1 MVVKCLIPRTTW
13 ARAALG
19 GSTGSTRT
27 SRVRATVA
35 PRKDSVRLTNRS
47 SFPSSRRDAAVA
59 RVVPPEVVAAA
70 VDPFG
75 VSAEQWELIEGNLFG
90 ASLLPYLAFLYYL
103 GKPEVQMPPRAL
115 FGFKFLLA
123 FVFGTIPCA
132 IFAKLRYDDILAN
145 VDWLH
150 GPAESLLTVT
160 NLLIVVGMRE
170 GLREA
175 RGSGGGGGGG
185 GGSLDGK
192 KTVDGSSVGAALL
205 GWSAFAATA
214 ALASGAGGAGIVYA
228 SEANASASASAA
240 SFLSEVSLLFGSH
253 AEPPNA
259 LSLPTWV
266 IHVSSLIEWLVA
278 MGLIWE
284 YADVTGN
291 QAYKGLTWGMV
302 PCHAS
307 GVAACTFHVFYNA
320 PVLSAVVA
328 TQAGLTVVGN
338 TTCAFAAYRMAK
350 AAGANVAM
358 PWEEGFEGLFPGKT
372 GRGDVD
378 GDVDSTSLGASS
390 WEGGGDV
397 TEDPGGPFADA
408 SATRAKKT
416 THDGSFGREDLS
428 AASSRDSDAV
438 LIAKLFVVSTS
449 LSAVVKWGS
458 LAVDFPFEPSVGL
471 AFLMIFGPTAL
482 NVAKWNRISARDGV
496 ERRATR

>member
-1 MVVKCLIPRTTW
+1 M
-13 ARAALG
+13 
-19 GSTGSTRT
+19 
-27 SRVRATVA
+27 
-35 PRKDSVRLTNRS
+35 DRS
-47 SFPSSRRDAAVA
+47 SFGSSRRDAAVA
-59 RVVPPEVVAAA
+59 RAVPPEAIAAA

-90 ASLLPYLAFLYYL
+90 ASLFPYLAFLYYL

-150 GPAESLLTVT
+150 GPAESLLTIT
-160 NLLIVVGMRE
+160 NLFIVVGMRE

-175 RGSGGGGGGG
+175 RRDDGGGGG
-185 GGSLDGK
+185 DREGK
-192 KTVDGSSVGAALL
+192 KTVDGSSVGGALL

-214 ALASGAGGAGIVYA
+214 ALASVVAGAGVAYA
-228 SEANASASASAA
+228 SEAGTSASTSTV
-240 SFLSEVSLLFGSH
+240 SLLSDVSLLFRTH
-253 AEPPNA
+253 AEPANA
-259 LSLPTWV
+259 LSLPTWI

-284 YADVTGN
+284 YADVSGN

-307 GVAACTFHVFYNA
+307 GIAACTFHVFYNA

-338 TTCAFAAYRMAK
+338 ATCAFAAYRMAK

-358 PWEEGFEGLFPGKT
+358 PWEEGFEGFFDSKRDDDKSRRDVAEKSSGVARGEAFDETGEPGLFA
-372 GRGDVD
+372 
-378 GDVDSTSLGASS
+378 GASA
-390 WEGGGDV
+390 W
-397 TEDPGGPFADA
+397 
-408 SATRAKKT
+408 RAKT
-416 THDGSFGREDLS
+416 TMSDGLFGWEDLS
-428 AASSRDSDAV
+428 TAWSRDSDAV
-438 LIAKLFVVSTS
+438 LIAKLFVVSTGV
-449 LSAVVKWGS
+449 SAAVKWGS
-458 LAVDFPFEPSVGL
+458 LGLDFPFEPSVSL
-471 AFLMIFGPTAL
+471 AFLIIFAPTAL
-482 NVAKWNRISARDGV
+482 NVLKWNQISAD
-496 ERRATR
+496 ERAERETTR

>member
-1 MVVKCLIPRTTW
+1 MRCMSSRATW

-19 GSTGSTRT
+19 GSSGSTRT

-35 PRKDSVRLTNRS
+35 PRKDTVRLTNRT

-59 RVVPPEVVAAA
+59 RAVPPEVIAAA

-90 ASLLPYLAFLYYL
+90 ASLFPYLAFLYYL

-150 GPAESLLTVT
+150 GPAESLLTIT

-175 RGSGGGGGGG
+175 RGGGGGGG
-185 GGSLDGK
+185 LEGK
-192 KTVDGSSVGAALL
+192 KTVDGSSVGGALL

-214 ALASGAGGAGIVYA
+214 ALASVVAGADVAYA
-228 SEANASASASAA
+228 FEANASASTSAA
-240 SFLSEVSLLFGSH
+240 SLLNDVSLLFGSR
-253 AEPPNA
+253 AEPANA

-307 GVAACTFHVFYNA
+307 GIAACTFHVFYNA

-338 TTCAFAAYRMAK
+338 ATCAFAAYRMAK

-358 PWEEGFEGLFPGKT
+358 PWEEGFEGFFPEKS
-372 GRGDVD
+372 GDVA
-378 GDVDSTSLGASS
+378 GDAERSGAPFP
-390 WEGGGDV
+390 ETGDV
-397 TEDPGGPFADA
+397 TGDPGLFTDA
-408 SATRAKKT
+408 SAWRAKT
-416 THDGSFGREDLS
+416 TMSDGLFGWEDLS
-428 AASSRDSDAV
+428 TAWSRDSDAV
-438 LIAKLFVVSTS
+438 LIAKLFVVSTGV
-449 LSAVVKWGS
+449 SAAVKWGS
-458 LAVDFPFEPSVGL
+458 LALDFPFEPSVGL
-471 AFLMIFGPTAL
+471 AFLLIFGPTAL
-482 NVAKWNRISARDGV
+482 NVAKWNQISNRERAERD
-496 ERRATR
+496 ETR

>member
-1 MVVKCLIPRTTW
+1 
-13 ARAALG
+13 
-19 GSTGSTRT
+19 
-27 SRVRATVA
+27 
-35 PRKDSVRLTNRS
+35 LTNRT

-59 RVVPPEVVAAA
+59 RAVPPEVIAAA

-90 ASLLPYLAFLYYL
+90 ASLFPYLAFLYYL

-150 GPAESLLTVT
+150 GPAESLLTIT

-175 RGSGGGGGGG
+175 RGGGGGGG
-185 GGSLDGK
+185 LEGK
-192 KTVDGSSVGAALL
+192 KTVDGSSVGGALL

-214 ALASGAGGAGIVYA
+214 ALASVVAGADVAYA
-228 SEANASASASAA
+228 FEANASASTSAA
-240 SFLSEVSLLFGSH
+240 SLLNDVSLLFGSR
-253 AEPPNA
+253 AEPANA

-307 GVAACTFHVFYNA
+307 GIAACTFHVFYNA

-338 TTCAFAAYRMAK
+338 ATCAFAAYRMAK

-358 PWEEGFEGLFPGKT
+358 PWEEGFEGFFPEKS
-372 GRGDVD
+372 GDVA
-378 GDVDSTSLGASS
+378 GDAERSGAPFP
-390 WEGGGDV
+390 ETGDV
-397 TEDPGGPFADA
+397 TGDPGLFTDA
-408 SATRAKKT
+408 SAWRAKT
-416 THDGSFGREDLS
+416 TMSDGLFGWEDLS
-428 AASSRDSDAV
+428 TAWSRDSDAV
-438 LIAKLFVVSTS
+438 LIAKLFVVSTGV
-449 LSAVVKWGS
+449 SAAVKWGS
-458 LAVDFPFEPSVGL
+458 LALDFPFEPSVGL
-471 AFLMIFGPTAL
+471 AFLLIFGPTAL
-482 NVAKWNRISARDGV
+482 NVAKWNQISNRERAERD
-496 ERRATR
+496 ATR

>member
-1 MVVKCLIPRTTW
+1 M
-13 ARAALG
+13 
-19 GSTGSTRT
+19 
-27 SRVRATVA
+27 
-35 PRKDSVRLTNRS
+35 DRS
-47 SFPSSRRDAAVA
+47 SFGSSRRDAAVTRA
-59 RVVPPEVVAAA
+59 VPPEAIAAA

-90 ASLLPYLAFLYYL
+90 ASLFPYLAFLYYL

-150 GPAESLLTVT
+150 GPAESLLTIT
-160 NLLIVVGMRE
+160 NLFIVVGMRE

-175 RGSGGGGGGG
+175 RRDDGGGGG
-185 GGSLDGK
+185 DREGK
-192 KTVDGSSVGAALL
+192 KTVDGSSVGGALL

-214 ALASGAGGAGIVYA
+214 ALASVVAGAGVAYA
-228 SEANASASASAA
+228 SEAGTSASTSTASL
-240 SFLSEVSLLFGSH
+240 LSEVSLLFRTH
-253 AEPPNA
+253 AEPANA
-259 LSLPTWV
+259 LSLPTWI

-284 YADVTGN
+284 YADVSGN

-307 GVAACTFHVFYNA
+307 GIAACTFHVFYNA

-338 TTCAFAAYRMAK
+338 ATCAFAAYRMAK

-358 PWEEGFEGLFPGKT
+358 PWEEGFEGFFDSKRDDDKSRRDVAEKSSGVARGEAFDETGEPGLFA
-372 GRGDVD
+372 
-378 GDVDSTSLGASS
+378 GASA
-390 WEGGGDV
+390 W
-397 TEDPGGPFADA
+397 
-408 SATRAKKT
+408 RAKT
-416 THDGSFGREDLS
+416 TMSDGLFGWEDLS
-428 AASSRDSDAV
+428 TAWSRDSDAV
-438 LIAKLFVVSTS
+438 LIAKLFVVSTGV
-449 LSAVVKWGS
+449 SAAVKWGS
-458 LAVDFPFEPSVGL
+458 LGLDFPFEPSVSL
-471 AFLMIFGPTAL
+471 AFLIIFAPTAL
-482 NVAKWNRISARDGV
+482 NVLKWNQISAD
-496 ERRATR
+496 ERAERETTR

>member
-1 MVVKCLIPRTTW
+1 
-13 ARAALG
+13 
-19 GSTGSTRT
+19 
-27 SRVRATVA
+27 
-35 PRKDSVRLTNRS
+35 LTNRT
-47 SFPSSRRDAAVA
+47 SFPSSRSDAAVA
-59 RVVPPEVVAAA
+59 RAVPPEVIAAA

-75 VSAEQWELIEGNLFG
+75 VSVEQWELIEGNLFG
-90 ASLLPYLAFLYYL
+90 ASLFPYLAFLYYL

-150 GPAESLLTVT
+150 GPAESLLTIT

-175 RGSGGGGGGG
+175 RGGGGGGGG
-185 GGSLDGK
+185 LEGK
-192 KTVDGSSVGAALL
+192 KTVDGSSVGGALL

-214 ALASGAGGAGIVYA
+214 ALASVVAGADVAYA
-228 SEANASASASAA
+228 FEANASASTSAA
-240 SFLSEVSLLFGSH
+240 SLLNDVSLLFGSR
-253 AEPPNA
+253 AEPANA

-307 GVAACTFHVFYNA
+307 GIAACTFHVFYNA

-338 TTCAFAAYRMAK
+338 ATCAFAAYRMAK

-358 PWEEGFEGLFPGKT
+358 PWEEGFEGFFPEKS
-372 GRGDVD
+372 GDVA
-378 GDVDSTSLGASS
+378 GDAERSGAPFP
-390 WEGGGDV
+390 ETGDV
-397 TEDPGGPFADA
+397 TGDPGLFTDA
-408 SATRAKKT
+408 SAWRAKT
-416 THDGSFGREDLS
+416 TMSDGLFGWEDLS
-428 AASSRDSDAV
+428 TAWSRDSDAV
-438 LIAKLFVVSTS
+438 LIAKLFVVSTGV
-449 LSAVVKWGS
+449 SAAVKWGS
-458 LAVDFPFEPSVGL
+458 LALDFPFEPSVGL
-471 AFLMIFGPTAL
+471 AFLLIFGPTAL
-482 NVAKWNRISARDGV
+482 NVAKWNQISNRERAERD
-496 ERRATR
+496 ATR

>member
-1 MVVKCLIPRTTW
+1 M
-13 ARAALG
+13 
-19 GSTGSTRT
+19 
-27 SRVRATVA
+27 
-35 PRKDSVRLTNRS
+35 DRS
-47 SFPSSRRDAAVA
+47 SFGSSRRDAAVTRA
-59 RVVPPEVVAAA
+59 VPPEAIAAA

-90 ASLLPYLAFLYYL
+90 ASLFPYLAFLYYL

-150 GPAESLLTVT
+150 GPAESLLTIT
-160 NLLIVVGMRE
+160 NLFIVVGMRE

-175 RGSGGGGGGG
+175 RRDDGGGGG
-185 GGSLDGK
+185 DREGK
-192 KTVDGSSVGAALL
+192 KTVDGSSVGGALL

-214 ALASGAGGAGIVYA
+214 ALASVVAGAGVAYA
-228 SEANASASASAA
+228 SEAGTSASTSTASL
-240 SFLSEVSLLFGSH
+240 LSEVSLLFRTH
-253 AEPPNA
+253 AEPANA
-259 LSLPTWV
+259 LSLPTWI

-284 YADVTGN
+284 YADVSGN

-307 GVAACTFHVFYNA
+307 GIAACTFHVFYNA

-338 TTCAFAAYRMAK
+338 ATCAFAAYRMAK

-358 PWEEGFEGLFPGKT
+358 PWEEGFEGFFVSKRDDDESRRDVAKKSSGSARGEAFDETGEPGLFA
-372 GRGDVD
+372 
-378 GDVDSTSLGASS
+378 GASA
-390 WEGGGDV
+390 W
-397 TEDPGGPFADA
+397 
-408 SATRAKKT
+408 RAKT
-416 THDGSFGREDLS
+416 TMSDGLFGWEDLS
-428 AASSRDSDAV
+428 TAWSRDSDAV
-438 LIAKLFVVSTS
+438 LIAKLFVVSTGV
-449 LSAVVKWGS
+449 SAAVKWGS
-458 LAVDFPFEPSVGL
+458 LALDFPFEPSVGL
-471 AFLMIFGPTAL
+471 AFLLIFGPTAL
-482 NVAKWNRISARDGV
+482 NVAKWNQISNRERAERD
-496 ERRATR
+496 ATR

>member
-1 MVVKCLIPRTTW
+1 M
-13 ARAALG
+13 
-19 GSTGSTRT
+19 
-27 SRVRATVA
+27 
-35 PRKDSVRLTNRS
+35 DRS
-47 SFPSSRRDAAVA
+47 SFGSSRRDAAVA
-59 RVVPPEVVAAA
+59 RAVPPEAIAAA

-90 ASLLPYLAFLYYL
+90 ASLFPYLAFLYYL

-150 GPAESLLTVT
+150 GPAESLLTIT
-160 NLLIVVGMRE
+160 NLFIVVGMRE

-175 RGSGGGGGGG
+175 RRDDGGGGG
-185 GGSLDGK
+185 DREGK
-192 KTVDGSSVGAALL
+192 KTVDGSSVGGALL

-214 ALASGAGGAGIVYA
+214 ALASVVAGAGVAYA
-228 SEANASASASAA
+228 SEAGTSASTSTASL
-240 SFLSEVSLLFGSH
+240 LSDVSLLFRTH
-253 AEPPNA
+253 AEPANA
-259 LSLPTWV
+259 LSLPTWI

-284 YADVTGN
+284 YADVSGN

-307 GVAACTFHVFYNA
+307 GIAACTFHVFYNA

-338 TTCAFAAYRMAK
+338 ATCAFAAYRMAK

-358 PWEEGFEGLFPGKT
+358 PWEEGFEGFFDSKRDDDKSRRDVAEKSSGVARGEAFDETGEPGLFA
-372 GRGDVD
+372 
-378 GDVDSTSLGASS
+378 GASA
-390 WEGGGDV
+390 W
-397 TEDPGGPFADA
+397 
-408 SATRAKKT
+408 RAKT
-416 THDGSFGREDLS
+416 TMSDGLFGWEDLS
-428 AASSRDSDAV
+428 TAWSRDSDAV
-438 LIAKLFVVSTS
+438 LIAKLFVVSTGV
-449 LSAVVKWGS
+449 SAAVKWGS
-458 LAVDFPFEPSVGL
+458 LGLDFPFEPSVSL
-471 AFLMIFGPTAL
+471 AFLIIFAPTAL
-482 NVAKWNRISARDGV
+482 NVLKWNQISAD
-496 ERRATR
+496 ERAERESTR

>member
-1 MVVKCLIPRTTW
+1 MRCLSPRATW

-19 GSTGSTRT
+19 GSSGSTRT

-35 PRKDSVRLTNRS
+35 PRKDNVRLTNRT

-59 RVVPPEVVAAA
+59 RAVPPEVIAAA

-90 ASLLPYLAFLYYL
+90 ASLFPYLAFLYYL

-150 GPAESLLTVT
+150 GPAESLLTIT

-175 RGSGGGGGGG
+175 RGGGGGGG
-185 GGSLDGK
+185 LEGK
-192 KTVDGSSVGAALL
+192 KTVDGSSVGGALL

-214 ALASGAGGAGIVYA
+214 ALASVVAGADVAYA
-228 SEANASASASAA
+228 FEANASASTSAA
-240 SFLSEVSLLFGSH
+240 SLLNDVSLLFGSR
-253 AEPPNA
+253 AEPANA

-307 GVAACTFHVFYNA
+307 GIAACTFHVFYNA

-338 TTCAFAAYRMAK
+338 ATCAFAAYRMAK

-358 PWEEGFEGLFPGKT
+358 PWEEGFEGFFPEKS
-372 GRGDVD
+372 GDVA
-378 GDVDSTSLGASS
+378 GDAERSGAPFP
-390 WEGGGDV
+390 ETGDV
-397 TEDPGGPFADA
+397 TGDPGLFTDA
-408 SATRAKKT
+408 SAWRAKT
-416 THDGSFGREDLS
+416 TMSDGLFGWEDLS
-428 AASSRDSDAV
+428 TAWSRDSDAV
-438 LIAKLFVVSTS
+438 LIAKLFVVSTGV
-449 LSAVVKWGS
+449 SAAVKWGS
-458 LAVDFPFEPSVGL
+458 LALDFPFEPSVGL
-471 AFLMIFGPTAL
+471 AFLLIFGPTAL
-482 NVAKWNRISARDGV
+482 NVAKWNQISNRERAERD
-496 ERRATR
+496 ATR

>member
-1 MVVKCLIPRTTW
+1 M
-13 ARAALG
+13 
-19 GSTGSTRT
+19 
-27 SRVRATVA
+27 
-35 PRKDSVRLTNRS
+35 DRS
-47 SFPSSRRDAAVA
+47 SFGSSRRDAAVA
-59 RVVPPEVVAAA
+59 RAVPPEAIAAA

-90 ASLLPYLAFLYYL
+90 ASLFPYLAFLYYL

-150 GPAESLLTVT
+150 GPAESLLTIT
-160 NLLIVVGMRE
+160 NLFIVVGMRE

-175 RGSGGGGGGG
+175 RRDDGGGGG
-185 GGSLDGK
+185 DREGK
-192 KTVDGSSVGAALL
+192 KTVDGSSVGGALL

-214 ALASGAGGAGIVYA
+214 ALASVVAGAGVAYA
-228 SEANASASASAA
+228 SEAGTSASTSTASL
-240 SFLSEVSLLFGSH
+240 LSDVSLLFRTH
-253 AEPPNA
+253 AEPANA
-259 LSLPTWV
+259 LSLPTWI

-284 YADVTGN
+284 YADVSGN

-307 GVAACTFHVFYNA
+307 GIAACTFHVFYNA

-338 TTCAFAAYRMAK
+338 ATCAFAAYRMAK

-358 PWEEGFEGLFPGKT
+358 PWEEGFEGFFVSKRDDDKSRRDVAEKSSGVARGEAFDETGEPGLFA
-372 GRGDVD
+372 
-378 GDVDSTSLGASS
+378 GASA
-390 WEGGGDV
+390 W
-397 TEDPGGPFADA
+397 
-408 SATRAKKT
+408 RAKT
-416 THDGSFGREDLS
+416 TMSDGLFGWEDLS
-428 AASSRDSDAV
+428 TAWSMDSDAV
-438 LIAKLFVVSTS
+438 LIAKLFVVSTGV
-449 LSAVVKWGS
+449 SAAVKWGS
-458 LAVDFPFEPSVGL
+458 LALDFPFEPSVGL
-471 AFLMIFGPTAL
+471 AFLLIFGPTAL
-482 NVAKWNRISARDGV
+482 NVAKWNQISIRERAERD
-496 ERRATR
+496 ATR

>member
-1 MVVKCLIPRTTW
+1 M
-13 ARAALG
+13 
-19 GSTGSTRT
+19 
-27 SRVRATVA
+27 
-35 PRKDSVRLTNRS
+35 DRS
-47 SFPSSRRDAAVA
+47 SFGSSRRDAAVA
-59 RVVPPEVVAAA
+59 RAVPPEAIAAA

-90 ASLLPYLAFLYYL
+90 ASLFPYLAFLYYL

-150 GPAESLLTVT
+150 GPAESLLTIT
-160 NLLIVVGMRE
+160 NLFIVVGMRE

-175 RGSGGGGGGG
+175 RRDDGGGGG
-185 GGSLDGK
+185 DREGK
-192 KTVDGSSVGAALL
+192 KTVDGSSVGGALL

-214 ALASGAGGAGIVYA
+214 ALASVVAGAGVAYA
-228 SEANASASASAA
+228 SEAGTSASTSTASL
-240 SFLSEVSLLFGSH
+240 LSEVSLLFRTH
-253 AEPPNA
+253 AEPANA
-259 LSLPTWV
+259 LSLPTWI

-284 YADVTGN
+284 YADVSGN

-307 GVAACTFHVFYNA
+307 GIAACTFHVFYNA

-338 TTCAFAAYRMAK
+338 ATCAFAAYRMAK

-358 PWEEGFEGLFPGKT
+358 PWEEGFEGFFDSKRDDDKSRRDVAEKSSGVARGEAFDETGEPGLFA
-372 GRGDVD
+372 
-378 GDVDSTSLGASS
+378 GASA
-390 WEGGGDV
+390 W
-397 TEDPGGPFADA
+397 
-408 SATRAKKT
+408 RAKT
-416 THDGSFGREDLS
+416 TMSDGLFGWEDLS
-428 AASSRDSDAV
+428 TAWSRDSDAV
-438 LIAKLFVVSTS
+438 LIAKLFVVSTGV
-449 LSAVVKWGS
+449 SAAVKWGS
-458 LAVDFPFEPSVGL
+458 LGLDFPFEPSVSL
-471 AFLMIFGPTAL
+471 AFLIIFAPTAL
-482 NVAKWNRISARDGV
+482 NVLKWNQISAD
-496 ERRATR
+496 ERAERESTR

>member
-1 MVVKCLIPRTTW
+1 M
-13 ARAALG
+13 
-19 GSTGSTRT
+19 
-27 SRVRATVA
+27 
-35 PRKDSVRLTNRS
+35 TNRT

-59 RVVPPEVVAAA
+59 RAVPPEVIAAA

-75 VSAEQWELIEGNLFG
+75 VSVEQWELIEGNLFG
-90 ASLLPYLAFLYYL
+90 ASLFPYLAFLYYL

-150 GPAESLLTVT
+150 GPAESLLTIT

-175 RGSGGGGGGG
+175 RGGGGGGG
-185 GGSLDGK
+185 LEGK
-192 KTVDGSSVGAALL
+192 KTVDGSSVGGALL

-214 ALASGAGGAGIVYA
+214 ALASVVAGADVAYA
-228 SEANASASASAA
+228 FEANASASTSAA
-240 SFLSEVSLLFGSH
+240 SLLNDVSLLFGSR
-253 AEPPNA
+253 AEPANA

-307 GVAACTFHVFYNA
+307 GIAACTFHVFYNA

-338 TTCAFAAYRMAK
+338 ATCALAAYRMAK

-358 PWEEGFEGLFPGKT
+358 PWEEGFEGFFPEKS
-372 GRGDVD
+372 GDVA
-378 GDVDSTSLGASS
+378 GDATLNP
-390 WEGGGDV
+390 ETGDV
-397 TEDPGGPFADA
+397 TGNPGLFTDA
-408 SATRAKKT
+408 SAWRAKT
-416 THDGSFGREDLS
+416 TMSDGLFGWEDLS
-428 AASSRDSDAV
+428 TAWSMDSDAV
-438 LIAKLFVVSTS
+438 LIAKLFVVSTGV
-449 LSAVVKWGS
+449 SAAVKWGS
-458 LAVDFPFEPSVGL
+458 LALDFPFEPSVGL
-471 AFLMIFGPTAL
+471 AFLLIFGPTAL
-482 NVAKWNRISARDGV
+482 NVAKWNQISIRERAERD
-496 ERRATR
+496 ATR

>member
-1 MVVKCLIPRTTW
+1 M
-13 ARAALG
+13 
-19 GSTGSTRT
+19 
-27 SRVRATVA
+27 
-35 PRKDSVRLTNRS
+35 DRS
-47 SFPSSRRDAAVA
+47 SFGSSRRDASVA
-59 RVVPPEVVAAA
+59 RAVPPEAIAAA

-90 ASLLPYLAFLYYL
+90 ASLFPYLAFLYYL

-150 GPAESLLTVT
+150 GPAESLLTIT
-160 NLLIVVGMRE
+160 NLFIVVGMRE

-175 RGSGGGGGGG
+175 RRDDGGGGG
-185 GGSLDGK
+185 DREGK
-192 KTVDGSSVGAALL
+192 KTVDGSSVGGALL

-214 ALASGAGGAGIVYA
+214 ALASVVAGAGVAYA
-228 SEANASASASAA
+228 SEAGTSASTSTASL
-240 SFLSEVSLLFGSH
+240 LSEVSLLFRTH
-253 AEPPNA
+253 AEPANA
-259 LSLPTWV
+259 LSLPTWI

-284 YADVTGN
+284 YADVSGN

-307 GVAACTFHVFYNA
+307 GIAACTFHVFYNA

-338 TTCAFAAYRMAK
+338 ATCAFAAYRMAK

-358 PWEEGFEGLFPGKT
+358 PWEEGFEGFFVSKRDDDKSRRDVAEKSSGVARGEAFDETGEPGLFA
-372 GRGDVD
+372 
-378 GDVDSTSLGASS
+378 GASA
-390 WEGGGDV
+390 W
-397 TEDPGGPFADA
+397 
-408 SATRAKKT
+408 RAKT
-416 THDGSFGREDLS
+416 TMSDGLFGWEDLS
-428 AASSRDSDAV
+428 TAWSRDSDAV
-438 LIAKLFVVSTS
+438 LIAKLFLVSTGV
-449 LSAVVKWGS
+449 SAAVKWGS
-458 LAVDFPFEPSVGL
+458 LGVDFPFEPSVSL
-471 AFLMIFGPTAL
+471 AFLMIFAPTAL
-482 NVAKWNRISARDGV
+482 NVLKWNQISAD
-496 ERRATR
+496 ERAERETTR